1 MRVPSSSLT
10 LRSEAPVR
18 THRGSGFGP
27 LISRAMRG
35 GAWAAPSFRVCG
47 RRGVWASQPSRCWLV
62 AQRMCPFF
70 GGIDIVSSQGLV
82 PLEGFAWYGYS
93 WCPLYIELAP
103 GGLLTPMSL
112 RGLTS
117 SGAKGSRRSRVLRG
131 MGTRGACFTSSRS
144 RATFSRRYPIEG
156 CFRFEPRA
164 RAARGFYVAW
174 VPVVPA
180 LHQAG
185 PGRSSHVDIPSR
197 VALVSS
203 QGFAPLEGSPC
214 LARDPVIKCL
224 AVEAAVFA
232 ARARLFRRCGRA
244 RARSGRRGRWT

>member
-1 MRVPSSSLT
+1 
-10 LRSEAPVR
+10 
-18 THRGSGFGP
+18 
-27 LISRAMRG
+27 
-35 GAWAAPSFRVCG
+35 
-47 RRGVWASQPSRCWLV
+47 
-62 AQRMCPFF
+62 
-70 GGIDIVSSQGLV
+70 
-82 PLEGFAWYGYS
+82 
-93 WCPLYIELAP
+93 
-103 GGLLTPMSL
+103 
-112 RGLTS
+112 
-117 SGAKGSRRSRVLRG
+117 

-144 RATFSRRYPIEG
+144 RAAFSRRCPIDG

-174 VPVVPA
+174 VPAVPA

-185 PGRSSHVDIPSR
+185 PGRPSHVDVPSR

-244 RARSGRRGRWT
+244 RVVGGVAGGRDRFASAPAGLRRDDGPSAVMWPLRSWWGPSVGVKGRFPAVSASGASAPESSPVGL